1 MPIGETIMNDERG
14 EVVFPKL
21 RIYILDTFSL
31 LNISFQAWGTRWSYK
46 RTHYL

>member
-1 MPIGETIMNDERG
+1 MPIGETCITNDERG

-31 LNISFQAWGTRWSYK
+31 LNISFQV
-46 RTHYL
+46 